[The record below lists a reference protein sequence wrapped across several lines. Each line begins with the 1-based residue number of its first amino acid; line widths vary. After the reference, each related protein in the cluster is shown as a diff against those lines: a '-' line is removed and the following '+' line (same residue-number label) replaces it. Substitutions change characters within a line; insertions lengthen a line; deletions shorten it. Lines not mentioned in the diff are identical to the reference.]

1 MNYKKY
7 LSGVL
12 AAAMVLN
19 TGAVSVLAAGTDT
32 SVQEASQTQTS
43 STPETVYVN
52 SYDGKERSVSFNDHW
67 RFYLGELNGAEAVS
81 YNDSSWDD
89 VTLPHDYSI
98 DQGFSTAAP
107 AEQES
112 GYVLGGTG
120 WYRKSFTLDESMQG
134 KTVSIDFDGVYMN
147 ATVYLNG
154 EKLGTHPY
162 GYTPF
167 SFVLPQDKLKFGSEE
182 NVITVKVDHK
192 QPSSRWYSG
201 SGIYRDVKLTVADPV
216 HVANYGTTV
225 TTPDIES
232 GKGTVN
238 VVTEVQNDSS
248 EAADVSVKQ
257 TVYEKGSDVPAA
269 EGEKTKVQSVAA
281 GKTARIEASVTV
293 ADPKL
298 WDTENPNLYTVKT
311 EVYVGDTLKDSY
323 HSDFGF
329 RWVNFTTE
337 KGFYLNGKNIKLH
350 GVSMHHDQGSLGSEA
365 WERSVER
372 QVQELKQM
380 GVNAIRVTHNPASQV
395 LIDVCNREGIMLVE
409 EAFDCW
415 LSGKAGNTEDYG
427 KWFYQTIESGNQ
439 IVNGREGEKWA
450 EFDLKAMVRRGRNNP
465 SIIMW
470 SLGNEI
476 FQQLIDWNV
485 TGQYPEVAKKL
496 ITWTGE
502 EDATRYVTFGDNQVK
517 SNVWADNNQVNTA
530 LVFAEAAKY
539 GVPGGLVGFN
549 YGSSGQISNGH
560 SRGWLVYGSE
570 TASSVNS
577 RGVYD
582 RKNSNSDNG
591 SGDRRLT
598 SYDKSAVGW
607 GHLASAGLWITM
619 QQEFN
624 AGEFVW
630 TGFDYIGE
638 PTPYN
643 WQGTGANGTWPNIA
657 KNSYFGIIDTAGI
670 PKDSY
675 YLYQSQWNDNENTLH
690 VLPVWN
696 EDEIMLDNSGK
707 AEIVVY
713 SDAPVVKLY
722 LNGKEIG
729 SATATHTD
737 TPTGGYQNYTSG
749 TGCFDSSKASG
760 HTSLYATF
768 QVPYEAGTLEAK
780 AFEADGVTEIKDT
793 DGRNVAET
801 TGKGSKLTAKADRS
815 EITADGKDLSFVE
828 IDVTDRDGREVNG
841 AEPQIHVA
849 VEGDGKLLS
858 LDNGVQNDT
867 TSYSEPTRK
876 AGKGKL
882 IAIVQSTKDA
892 GSFTVKATSDG
903 YTAAQTVVTT
913 VADGSGV
920 TGEKTVV
927 SYEIA
932 KNYYVKQ
939 GTKPVLPSEVKIHY
953 SDDTSETKKVT
964 WDAFTGEEETYS
976 VSGTVADL
984 NMRIT
989 VNVSTIGQTA
999 GVLNYSAAVG
1009 KDAEVSLPAARPAVL
1024 ADGTILAAE
1033 FPVKWDVPKDLTAT
1047 IGTKNVK
1054 GTATVFDQ
1062 NFEVTAAVRVTNGEY
1077 KDGAEALGNVPEMY
1091 YNGTSSKEDASVADV
1106 LAKLQDDK
1114 TSADDVAWSGK
1125 GTLDFRL
1132 DTAIELKGFTM
1143 YLKDTAPTSGTIKI
1157 YASGDNGVNWTPVE
1171 CTVTNKKE
1179 KGVTVR
1185 TYNVKETVSETYF
1198 RVEFTKDATLTEL
1211 EMNTRIPSFTVGSE
1225 AALSSLKVGGHIADE
1240 ASLKKG
1246 WFGVNETEFDA
1257 ADLTAEGKDNASV
1270 TILDKDADGVIRIL
1284 IESEDHL
1291 MRAIYPVMLGKD
1303 NTASDSASD
1312 ASMDYDYRNMTLRA
1326 PSEEGSGSV
1335 AKAADGKTGTIWHT
1349 NWGSGSGP
1357 TDLRNDP
1364 DNRYLQIELKETEKI
1379 NALRYLPRSSDTNGI
1394 VTEYSIKVSTDGKNW
1409 TEVAKSDADSTWSK
1423 SVEWKLAQFAPVD
1436 AKYIRLYGVSTVGQ
1450 SAAEV
1455 NKYMSAAEVR
1465 VRYAAQEIYRDNTT
1479 VTLEN
1484 SSFDYTGSA
1493 LTPKPVVTYKA
1504 SEDAQAV
1511 TLTEGTDYELSYRNN
1526 TNPGTATVVV
1536 TGKGKY
1542 QGAVEKNFTIK
1553 AVDAVISGYEEVAV
1567 ETAVNQAP
1575 ALPGTIIAYSNVGD
1589 QVLEVEWDAIPA
1601 DKLEKTGTFTVGG
1614 TVVDTKAR
1622 IIATVTVSTVVS
1634 RDNIVYFV
1642 DAGASEFTAKGQ
1654 ETVEANAGTIKNTV
1668 PDQAYSEASGWG
1680 FTNSSDDMEVHGS
1693 GSAYETIRNFK
1704 AGKNG
1709 KTLTYKFALDAGTYD
1724 IVAGY
1729 YDPWAQWAG
1738 DNRHAKVSVTTDD
1751 GTELASKADQH
1762 ISSEES
1768 ITFED
1773 VKLDAAGSISLNTI
1787 PLKSGSDNCDVMI
1800 SYIVIVKKKGAVEP
1814 VDPDQPDQPVPDEEK
1829 KAGLKSAIA
1838 LAEGLTAENYTAESY
1853 AKLTAALTAAKE
1865 VYNAENK
1872 TDAEIQAQITA
1883 ISDAI
1888 KGLESA
1894 EKAANEDLK
1903 KQLEEKTKQLEDKET
1918 ELKTVKEN
1926 VTTLQTQIKEAQ
1938 DQLAA
1943 LEDSA
1948 SQEKAALEKKIEDLT
1963 AELNTARAEVLT
1975 LSSEKAS
1982 LEEEKAVL
1990 QAELKKVQDQAEK
2003 ESAEAEAAIKKAQE
2017 EARKAR
2023 EEIEKLKDSLT
2034 LKNGDTV
2041 TAGGVQYR
2049 VTDAAAK
2056 TAEAYGTA
2064 KKNIKTINVTATVTI
2079 KDVTCK
2085 VTAIADQAFAGQK
2098 KATKAVIGANVT
2110 KIGKKAFY
2118 GDSRLK
2124 SITVK
2129 GKKLKTVGKQ
2139 ALKGINK
2146 HAVVR
2151 VPKAKKNAY
2160 KALFKGKGQKKSVKV
2175 K

>member
-12 AAAMVLN
+12 AAAMVFN
-19 TGAVSVLAAGTDT
+19 TGAVSALAAGNDA

-120 WYRKSFTLDESMQG
+120 WYRKTFTLSENMKG

-225 TTPDIES
+225 TTPDIKD

-257 TVYEKGSDVPAA
+257 TVYEKGSDVPVV
-269 EGEKTKVQSVAA
+269 EGEKTAVKSVAA
-281 GKTARIEASVTV
+281 GKTEKIEASVTV
-293 ADPKL
+293 AEPKL

-323 HSDFGF
+323 TSDFGF
-329 RWVNFTTE
+329 RWVNFTTDN
-337 KGFYLNGKNIKLH
+337 GFYLNGKNIKLH

-395 LIDVCNREGIMLVE
+395 LIDICNREGIMLVE

-439 IVNGREGEKWA
+439 IVNGTEGEKWA

-476 FQQLIDWNV
+476 FQQLIDGSV
-485 TGQYPEVAKKL
+485 TGQYPDVAKNL

-517 SNVWADNNQVNTA
+517 SNVWANNNQVKTA
-530 LVFAEAAKY
+530 LVFADAASY

-582 RKNSNSDNG
+582 RKKSNSDNG

-607 GHLASAGLWITM
+607 GYLASAGLWITM
-619 QQEFN
+619 QQNFN

-696 EDEIMLDNSGK
+696 EDEIMIDSSGK
-707 AEIVVY
+707 AEVVVY

-729 SATATHTD
+729 SATATRTN

-780 AFEADGVTEIKDT
+780 AFEEDGVTEIKDT
-793 DGRNVAET
+793 DGRDVVET
-801 TGKGSKLTAKADRS
+801 TGKASKLTAEADRS
-815 EITADGKDLSFVE
+815 EITADGKDLSYVE
-828 IDVTDRDGREVNG
+828 IDVTDKDGKEVNG
-841 AEPQIHVA
+841 AEPEIHVT

-903 YTAAQTVVTT
+903 YTAAQTTVTT

-920 TGEKTVV
+920 TGDKTVV

-932 KNYYVKQ
+932 KNYYVKK
-939 GTKPVLPSEVKIHY
+939 GTKPVLPSEVKINY

-984 NMRIT
+984 NMRIS

-1009 KDAEVSLPAARPAVL
+1009 KDADVTLPATRPAIL

-1033 FPVKWDVPKDLTAT
+1033 FPVSWDIPKDLTAT
-1047 IGTKNVK
+1047 LGTKTVK

-1062 NFEVTAAVRVTNGEY
+1062 TFEVTATVRVTNGEY
-1077 KDGAEALGNVPEMY
+1077 KDGDEALGNVPEMY

-1106 LAKLQDDK
+1106 LTKLQDDK
-1114 TSADDVAWSGK
+1114 TGADDVAWSGK

-1132 DTAIELKGFTM
+1132 DTAIELKDFTM
-1143 YLKDTAPTSGTIKI
+1143 YLKDTAPTSGTIKV
-1157 YASGDNGVNWTPVE
+1157 YASGDNGVNWTPID

-1185 TYNVKETVSETYF
+1185 TYSVKETVSETYF

-1225 AALSSLKVGGHIADE
+1225 AALSYLKVGGHIADA
-1240 ASLKKG
+1240 ASLEKG
-1246 WFGVNETEFDA
+1246 WFGVNETDLDA
-1257 ADLTAEGKDNASV
+1257 ADITAEGKDNASV
-1270 TILDKDADGVIRIL
+1270 TILDKDADSVIRIL
-1284 IESEDHL
+1284 VESEDHL
-1291 MRAIYPVMLGKD
+1291 TRAIYPVMLGKD

-1312 ASMDYDYRNMTLRA
+1312 ASMDYDYKNMTLTA

-1335 AKAADGKTGTIWHT
+1335 AKAADGSASTIWHT

-1364 DNRYLQIELKETEKI
+1364 DNRYLQIELKEAAKI
-1379 NALRYLPRSSDTNGI
+1379 NALRYLPRSTDTNGI
-1394 VTEYSIKVSTDGKNW
+1394 VTEYSIKVSMDGENW
-1409 TEVAKSDADSTWSK
+1409 TEVAKSDEDSAWSK

-1450 SAAEV
+1450 STAEV

-1465 VRYAAQEIYRDNTT
+1465 VRYASQEIYRDNTT

-1484 SSFDYTGSA
+1484 TAFDYTGSA
-1493 LTPKPVVTYKA
+1493 VTPKPVVTYKA
-1504 SEDAQAV
+1504 SADAQAV
-1511 TLTEGTDYELSYRNN
+1511 TLTEGTDYELSYKNN
-1526 TNPGTATVVV
+1526 TEPGTATVVV
-1536 TGKGKY
+1536 TGKGSY
-1542 QGAVEKNFTIK
+1542 QGVLEETFMIK
-1553 AVDAVISGYEEVAV
+1553 AVDAVITGYEEVSV

-1575 ALPGTIIAYSNVGD
+1575 PLPGTVIAYGNVGD

-1614 TVVDTKAR
+1614 TVVATKAR
-1622 IIATVTVSTVVS
+1622 ITATVTVSTVVS

-1642 DAGASEFTAKGQ
+1642 DAGAFEFTAKGQ

-1668 PDQAYSEASGWG
+1668 PDQAYSEESGWG
-1680 FTNSSDDMEVHGS
+1680 YTNSSDDLEVHGS
-1693 GSAYETIRNFK
+1693 GDAYTTIRNFK
-1704 AGKNG
+1704 SGKNG
-1709 KTLTYKFALDAGTYD
+1709 QTLTYKFALEAGTYD

-1768 ITFED
+1768 VTFED
-1773 VKLDAAGSISLNTI
+1773 VKLDAAGNISLNTI

-1814 VDPDQPDQPVPDEEK
+1814 VDPNPGTDEVNK
-1829 KAGLKSAIA
+1829 DGLKTAIA
-1838 LAEGLTAENYTAESY
+1838 LAEKLNAENYTAESY
-1853 AKLTAALTAAKE
+1853 AKLTAALTAARE

-1894 EKAANEDLK
+1894 DKAANENLK
-1903 KQLEEKTKQLEDKET
+1903 KQLEEKKQQLAAKET
-1918 ELKTVKEN
+1918 ELAAAREN
-1926 VTTLQTQIKEAQ
+1926 VTTLQGQLKDAQ

-1943 LEDSA
+1943 LEDTA
-1948 SQEKAALEKKIEDLT
+1948 SEEKAALEKQIADIQNK
-1963 AELNTARAEVLT
+1963 LNVARAEVLT
-1975 LSSEKAS
+1975 LQGEKAS
-1982 LEEEKAVL
+1982 LEEEKAAL
-1990 QAELKKVQDQAEK
+1990 QAELKNVQDQAEK
-2003 ESAEAEAAIKKAQE
+2003 DKAEAEAAIKKAQE
-2017 EARKAR
+2017 EAQKAR
-2023 EEIEKLKDSLT
+2023 EELAKLKDSLT

-2041 TAGGVQYR
+2041 TVDGVQYR

-2056 TAEAYGTA
+2056 TAEAYGVA
-2064 KKNIKTINVTATVTI
+2064 KKNIKTIKVAATVTI

-2085 VTAIADQAFAGQK
+2085 VITIADQAFAGQK

-2110 KIGKKAFY
+2110 KIGEKVFY
-2118 GDSRLK
+2118 GDSKLK

-2129 GKKLKTVGKQ
+2129 GKKLKTVGRQ

-2146 HAVVR
+2146 HAVIR

-2160 KALFKGKGQKKSVKV
+2160 KNLFKGKGQKKSVKV

>member
-134 KTVSIDFDGVYMN
+134 KTISIDFDGVYMN
-147 ATVYLNG
+147 AAVYLNG

-232 GKGTVN
+232 GKGTVS

-427 KWFYQTIESGNQ
+427 KWFYQSIESGNQ
-439 IVNGREGEKWA
+439 IVNGSEGEKWA

-696 EDEIMLDNSGK
+696 EEEIMLDSSGK
-707 AEIVVY
+707 AEVVVY

-729 SATATHTD
+729 SATAAHTD

-801 TGKGSKLTAKADRS
+801 TGEGSKLTVKADRS

-989 VNVSTIGQTA
+989 VNVSAIGQTA

-1033 FPVKWDVPKDLTAT
+1033 FPVKWDIPKDLTAT

-1106 LAKLQDDK
+1106 LAKLQNDK

-1225 AALSSLKVGGHIADE
+1225 AALSRLKVGGHIADE

-1270 TILDKDADGVIRIL
+1270 TILNKDADGVIRIL

-1291 MRAIYPVMLGKD
+1291 MRAIYPVLTGKD
-1303 NTASDSASD
+1303 NSLSDSASD

-1326 PSEEGSGSV
+1326 PSEEGSGSA

-1349 NWGSGSGP
+1349 NWGKGSGS

-1364 DNRYLQIELKETEKI
+1364 DNRYLQIELKETAKI

-1504 SEDAQAV
+1504 SEDAQEAI
-1511 TLTEGTDYELSYRNN
+1511 LTEGTDYELSYRNN

-1542 QGAVEKNFTIK
+1542 QGAVEKNFTIE
-1553 AVDAVISGYEEVAV
+1553 AVDAVISGYEEVSV

-1575 ALPGTIIAYSNVGD
+1575 PLPGTVIAYSNVGD

-1601 DKLEKTGTFTVGG
+1601 DKLAKTGTFTVGG
-1614 TVVDTKAR
+1614 TVVATKAR
-1622 IIATVTVSTVVS
+1622 ITANVTVSTVVS

-1680 FTNSSDDMEVHGS
+1680 FTNSNDDMEVHGS
-1693 GSAYETIRNFK
+1693 GSAYGTIRNFK

-1751 GTELASKADQH
+1751 GTELANEADHH
-1762 ISSEES
+1762 ISSEAS
-1768 ITFED
+1768 VTFED
-1773 VKLDAAGSISLNTI
+1773 VKLDTAGNISLNTI

-1829 KAGLKSAIA
+1829 KAGLKNVIE
-1838 LAEGLTAENYTAESY
+1838 LAEKLNAENYTAESY

-1883 ISDAI
+1883 IFDAI

-1894 EKAANEDLK
+1894 DKAANEDLK

-2017 EARKAR
+2017 EAKKAR
-2023 EEIEKLKDSLT
+2023 EEIAKLKDSMT

-2064 KKNIKTINVTATVTI
+2064 KKNIKSINVAATVTI

-2085 VTAIADQAFAGQK
+2085 VTAVADQAFAGQK
-2098 KATKAVIGANVT
+2098 KATKAVIGANVM

-2129 GKKLKTVGKQ
+2129 GKKLKMVGKQ

-2151 VPKAKKNAY
+2151 VPKAKKKAY

>member
-167 SFVLPQDKLKFGSEE
+167 SFVLPQGKLKFGSEE

-201 SGIYRDVKLTVADPV
+201 SGIYRDVKLTVADQV

-939 GTKPVLPSEVKIHY
+939 GTKAVLPSEVKIHY

-1033 FPVKWDVPKDLTAT
+1033 FPVKWDIPKDLTAT

-1157 YASGDNGVNWTPVE
+1157 YASGDNGVNWTPVD

-1198 RVEFTKDATLTEL
+1198 RVEFTKDATLAEL

-1246 WFGVNETEFDA
+1246 WFGVNETEFDV

-1303 NTASDSASD
+1303 NTASDSASN

-1335 AKAADGKTGTIWHT
+1335 AKAADGNTGTIWHT

-1394 VTEYSIKVSTDGKNW
+1394 VTEYSIKVSTDGENW

-1542 QGAVEKNFTIK
+1542 QGAVEKNFTIN

-1601 DKLEKTGTFTVGG
+1601 DKLAKTGTFTVGG
-1614 TVVDTKAR
+1614 TVVATKAR
-1622 IIATVTVSTVVS
+1622 ITANVTVSTVVS

-1654 ETVEANAGTIKNTV
+1654 ETVEANAGTIKNTI

-1709 KTLTYKFALDAGTYD
+1709 KTLTYKFVLDAGTYD

-1773 VKLDAAGSISLNTI
+1773 VKLDVAGSISLNTI

-1829 KAGLKSAIA
+1829 KAGLKSAIT

-1872 TDAEIQAQITA
+1872 IDAEIQAQITA

-1894 EKAANEDLK
+1894 DKAANEDLK

-1926 VTTLQTQIKEAQ
+1926 VTTLQTQIKDAQ

-1943 LEDSA
+1943 LEGTSA
-1948 SQEKAALEKKIEDLT
+1948 EEKTALEKQIEALQGK
-1963 AELNTARAEVLT
+1963 LNTARAEVLT
-1975 LSSEKAS
+1975 LSGEKTS
-1982 LEEEKAVL
+1982 LEEEKAAL
-1990 QAELKKVQDQAEK
+1990 QAELKKVQDQAAK
-2003 ESAEAEAAIKKAQE
+2003 DSAEAEAAIKKAQE

-2085 VTAIADQAFAGQK
+2085 VTAIADLAFAGQK
-2098 KATKAVIGANVT
+2098 KATKAVIGTNVT

>member
-232 GKGTVN
+232 GKGTVS

-476 FQQLIDWNV
+476 FQQLIDGNV

-707 AEIVVY
+707 AEVVVY

-722 LNGKEIG
+722 LNDKEIG

-749 TGCFDSSKASG
+749 TGCFDSSKANG

-801 TGKGSKLTAKADRS
+801 TGKGSKLTVKADRS

-989 VNVSTIGQTA
+989 VNVSAIGQTA

-1033 FPVKWDVPKDLTAT
+1033 FPVKWDIPKDLTAT

-1125 GTLDFRL
+1125 GTVDFRL

-1379 NALRYLPRSSDTNGI
+1379 NALRYLPRSSETNGI
-1394 VTEYSIKVSTDGKNW
+1394 VTEYSIKVSTDAKNW

-1504 SEDAQAV
+1504 SEDAQEA

-1614 TVVDTKAR
+1614 TVVATKAR
-1622 IIATVTVSTVVS
+1622 ITANVTVSTVVS

-1668 PDQAYSEASGWG
+1668 PDQDYSEASGWG

-1751 GTELASKADQH
+1751 GTELANEADH
-1762 ISSEES
+1762 YISSEAS
-1768 ITFED
+1768 VTFED
-1773 VKLDAAGSISLNTI
+1773 VKLDTAGNISLNTI

-1829 KAGLKSAIA
+1829 KAGLKNVIE
-1838 LAEGLTAENYTAESY
+1838 LAEKLNAENYTAESY

-2098 KATKAVIGANVT
+2098 KATKAVIGTNVT